1 MKIAIVH
8 DWLVTY
14 GGAERVLAQMLACF
28 PQADVFAVIDGLK
41 QEERSFLKDK
51 PVKTTVL
58 QHLPGVFKHYRKL
71 LPLMPWA
78 MGRLNLSGYDVVISS
93 SHAVAKGVK
102 LQANQ
107 LHICLCYSPMRY
119 AWDLQDAYLKEA
131 NLHTGLQGMAA
142 RWVLKKIQQW
152 DFQTAQ
158 KVHHFIAISHYI
170 AQRIERNYGRS
181 SVVIYPPV
189 NVSGFSVKTQAAENF
204 YLTASRLVPYK
215 QVALMVATFNSLP
228 QHHFKVIGDG
238 PEFKTIQALAGPNVE
253 VLGHVPTA
261 VLKDHLQRA
270 KAFVFAADED
280 FGIAPLEAQACGTPV
295 IAFGKGGALETVKTD
310 TAPTGL
316 FFAEQ
321 SVGSLKQAI
330 LKFETQSFK
339 PEDCRNNA
347 LQFSEAIFREKFT
360 ATVMGYVDAFK
371 QTCPK

>member
-14 GGAERVLAQMLACF
+14 GGAERVLAQMLNCF
-28 PQADVFAVIDGLK
+28 PEADVFAVIDGLK

-78 MGRLNLSGYDVVISS
+78 MGRLNLAGYDLVISS
-93 SHAVAKGVK
+93 SHAVAKGVR
-102 LQANQ
+102 LQAHQ

-131 NLHTGLQGMAA
+131 KLDTGLKGLAA

-170 AQRIERNYGRS
+170 AQRIQRNYGRS

-189 NVSGFSVKTQAAENF
+189 NVSGFSIKTQAAENF

-238 PEFKTIQALAGPNVE
+238 PEFQSIQAMAGPNVDI
-253 VLGHVPTA
+253 LGHVPTH

-295 IAFGKGGALETVKTD
+295 IAFGKGGALETVKAD
-310 TAPTGL
+310 TEPTGL

-321 SVGSLKQAI
+321 SVESLKQAI

-339 PEDCRNNA
+339 PEDCRTNA

-360 ATVMGYVDAFK
+360 ATVMAYVDAFK

>member
-14 GGAERVLAQMLACF
+14 GGAERVLAQVLVCF
-28 PQADVFAVIDGLK
+28 PEADVFAVIDGLK
-41 QEERSFLKDK
+41 QEERTFLKDK

-102 LQANQ
+102 LQAHQ

-131 NLHTGLQGMAA
+131 KLDTGLKGMAA

-170 AQRIERNYGRS
+170 AQRIQRNYGRS

-189 NVSGFSVKTQAAENF
+189 NVSGFSIKTQPAENF

-228 QHHFKVIGDG
+228 QHQFKVIGDG
-238 PEFKTIQALAGPNVE
+238 PEFNSIQAMAGPNVDI
-253 VLGHVPTA
+253 LGHVPTH

-295 IAFGKGGALETVKTD
+295 IAYGKGGALETVKAEV
-310 TAPTGL
+310 APTGL

-321 SVGSLKQAI
+321 SVESLKQAI
-330 LKFETQSFK
+330 LTFETQSFK

-360 ATVMGYVDAFK
+360 ATVMAYVDAFK